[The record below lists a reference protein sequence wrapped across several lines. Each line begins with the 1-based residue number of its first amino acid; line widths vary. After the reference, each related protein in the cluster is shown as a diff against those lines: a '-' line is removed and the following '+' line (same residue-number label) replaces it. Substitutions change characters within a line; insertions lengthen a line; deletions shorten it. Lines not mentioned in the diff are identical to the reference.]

1 MILIYTG
8 SPNLLAVWMQQDF
21 LFVSKLW
28 YYQNRSGFLALETPL
43 GFTRAYKNTIF
54 QKYDIQMGRKQRN

>member
-1 MILIYTG
+1 ML
-8 SPNLLAVWMQQDF
+8 SVWMQQDF
-21 LFVSKLW
+21 FLVSKLW

-54 QKYDIQMGRKQRN
+54 QKYDIQMGPKQRN